1 MFHGEV
7 RDDLMHRVECF
18 IARFL
23 GMRLVRL
30 HPETGDLLLH
40 WLPHVPEES
49 PVSRGAHLMA
59 VARAVHVVHGLHV
72 GLTRPGHAGLV
83 EAGEGIGRVG
93 EHGVVRGGGRA
104 VVEAQL
110 APHLSPEEE
119 VPGVGRV
126 VVRLGVGQVAVGLL
140 PAVAGLRQLQARHV
154 ARLHEGI
161 HRGHPGTGGYWA
173 GRGDISTH
181 HHLSHHSSPLPP
193 LRPPETSRGQL
204 VHSLQFSLSQ
214 LRFVLVRPAFFG
226 AETGARPDQR
236 AVC

>member
-7 RDDLMHRVECF
+7 GDNLMHRVESF

-30 HPETGDLLLH
+30 HPEAGDLLLH
-40 WLPHVPEES
+40 WLPHVPEEG
-49 PVSRGAHLMA
+49 PVSCRAHLVS
-59 VARAVHVVHGLHV
+59 VARAVHVVQV
-72 GLTRPGHAGLV
+72 GLDVGLAGPGHAGLV
-83 EAGEGIGRVG
+83 EAGERIGRVG
-93 EHGVVRGGGRA
+93 KHGVVGGGLH
-104 VVEAQL
+104 V
-110 APHLSPEEE
+110 PPEEE
-119 VPGVGRV
+119 VPGVGGV
-126 VVRLGVGQVAVGLL
+126 VVGQAGLGVGQVVVTALLAVG
-140 PAVAGLRQLQARHV
+140 GLGQLQARHV

-193 LRPPETSRGQL
+193 LRPPETSRSQL
-204 VHSLQFSLSQ
+204 LHSLQFSLSQ

>member
-7 RDDLMHRVECF
+7 GDHLMHRVESF

-49 PVSRGAHLMA
+49 PVSCRAHLMSV
-59 VARAVHVVHGLHV
+59 VAGAVHVVHGLDV
-72 GLTRPGHAGLV
+72 GLAGPGHAGLV

-93 EHGVVRGGGRA
+93 EHGVVRGGRGL
-104 VVEAQL
+104 VETPHV
-110 APHLSPEEE
+110 APEQE

-126 VVRLGVGQVAVGLL
+126 VVRLGVGQVVALLAVRGVGELE
-140 PAVAGLRQLQARHV
+140 ARHV

-161 HRGHPGTGGYWA
+161 HRGHPERPGGY
-173 GRGDISTH
+173 
-181 HHLSHHSSPLPP
+181 
-193 LRPPETSRGQL
+193 
-204 VHSLQFSLSQ
+204 
-214 LRFVLVRPAFFG
+214 
-226 AETGARPDQR
+226 
-236 AVC
+236 

>member
-49 PVSRGAHLMA
+49 PVSRGAHLMPI
-59 VARAVHVVHGLHV
+59 ARAVHVVHGLNV
-72 GLTRPGHAGLV
+72 GLTGPGHAGLV

-161 HRGHPGTGGYWA
+161 HRGHPGGSGGSGGSGGGY
-173 GRGDISTH
+173 RGNILTH
-181 HHLSHHSSPLPP
+181 HLLSHHITSPLL
-193 LRPPETSRGQL
+193 LRDLLKQQIVSHCTQCSP
-204 VHSLQFSLSQ
+204 SQ
-214 LRFVLVRPAFFG
+214 SY
-226 AETGARPDQR
+226 
-236 AVC
+236 